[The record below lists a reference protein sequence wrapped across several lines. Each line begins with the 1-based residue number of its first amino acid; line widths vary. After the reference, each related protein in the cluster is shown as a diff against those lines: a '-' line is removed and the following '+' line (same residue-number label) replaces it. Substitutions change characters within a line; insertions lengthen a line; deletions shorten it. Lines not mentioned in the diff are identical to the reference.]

1 MLLLRYLPLA
11 VGLAASLSAAETLPF
26 EIKAEKILREYAAG
40 WQWFHPRPVAIPGMG
55 RNGAPLTVLTIQK
68 HLATSDHFSGMSAMS
83 SDDLGKTWKGP
94 VEIPELQWVK
104 ESETVDIAV
113 ADITPGWHRASGKVL
128 AVGAQVR
135 YDKKRTQLDNRQQWL
150 LGYGEGD
157 RWENGSPAARSLD
170 GSSR

>member
-1 MLLLRYLPLA
+1 MLLLRCLPLA
-11 VGLAASLSAAETLPF
+11 VGLAASLAAAEPLPF

-40 WQWFHPRPVAIPGMG
+40 WQWFHPRPAAIPGMG
-55 RNGAPLTVLTIQK
+55 RNGAPLTILTIQK
-68 HLATSDHFSGMSAMS
+68 HLGASDHFSGMSIMS
-83 SDDLGKTWKGP
+83 SDDLGRTWKGP
-94 VEIPELQWVK
+94 VEIPELRWAK

-135 YDKKRTQLDNRQQWL
+135 YDKKGTQLEDRKQRL
-150 LGYGEGD
+150 LGYVEGD
-157 RWENGSPAARSLD
+157 KRENGSPAARSLD